1 MKKEKQRIRK
11 QAIGRYRRGEPASAI
26 WRSLGQSETWFYKWL
41 SRYHSGEADWYV
53 ERSRKPNSN
62 PHWTTPS
69 LEEHVT
75 FVRLELYNQGVFC
88 GAQAIRWR
96 LEELGVEPLPSLS
109 TIGRILVRH
118 DLTDRR
124 TGRYEPKGVYYP
136 RVEVQQANDLHQ
148 SDFVGPCF
156 LKGGLRFYS
165 FHSVDLATGRCAVEP
180 VTAGKE
186 ESMTALWAIWQR
198 LGLPRYQQVDNEM
211 TFYGSPTHPRGMG
224 KLIRMCLLY
233 GVEPIFIPVKEPWR
247 NGVVEKFNDHWRQKF
262 LGREELKSAAALRK
276 GSLNFE
282 ALHNARYR
290 YSKLG
295 GKTPL
300 ESLAASE
307 VPLRFPPCQ
316 PSPVQPLPKP
326 LKGKYHVIRF
336 IRSNRRLDLFGESF
350 SLPTVAIHE
359 YVWSTIDVRK
369 QSLSFYLGDE
379 LLDERDYR
387 LR

>member
-1 MKKEKQRIRK
+1 MRAER
-11 QAIGRYRRGEPASAI
+11 QASTI
-26 WRSLGQSETWFYKWL
+26 WRSLGRSRPWFYKWL
-41 SRYHSGEADWYV
+41 CRYQSGQADWYV
-53 ERSRKPNSN
+53 EQSRHPRSN
-62 PHWTTPS
+62 PHWTTAA
-69 LEEHVT
+69 LEEQVK
-75 FVRLELYNQGVFC
+75 FVRLELYNQGVFY

-96 LEELGVEPLPSLS
+96 LEELAVEPLPSLS

-136 RVEVQQANDLHQ
+136 RIEVQQPNDLHQ

-165 FHSVDLATGRCAVEP
+165 LNSVDLATGRCAIEP
-180 VTAGKE
+180 VTEGKE
-186 ESMTALWAIWQR
+186 GSMAAFWATWHR
-198 LGLPRYQQVDNEM
+198 LGIPRYQQVDNEM

-224 KLIRMCLLY
+224 KLIRLCLHY
-233 GVEPIFIPVKEPWR
+233 GVEPIFIPLKEPWR

-262 LGREELKSAAALRK
+262 LVREELKSARALRQE
-276 GSLNFE
+276 SLKFE

-300 ESLAASE
+300 QSLAATE
-307 VPLRFPPCQ
+307 VSLRFPPHQ
-316 PSPVQPLPKP
+316 EAPQAPLTKPV
-326 LKGKYHVIRF
+326 KGKYHVIRF
-336 IRSNRRLDLFGESF
+336 IRSNQKLDLFGESF
-350 SLPTVAIHE
+350 SLPVVATYE
-359 YVWSTIDVRK
+359 YVWSTIDVKK
-369 QSLSFYLGDE
+369 QSLSLYLGDE

>member
-1 MKKEKQRIRK
+1 MSKEKERVRK
-11 QAIGRYRRGEPASAI
+11 QALGRYENGEAASTI
-26 WRSLGQSETWFYKWL
+26 WRSLGQSRPWFYKWRC
-41 SRYHSGEADWYV
+41 RYQSGQADWYL
-53 ERSRKPNSN
+53 EQSRNPRSN
-62 PHWTTPS
+62 PHWTTPA
-69 LEEHVT
+69 LEEQVK
-75 FVRLELYNQGVFC
+75 FVRLELYNQGMFC

-96 LEELGVEPLPSLS
+96 LEELAVEPLPSLS

-124 TGRYEPKGVYYP
+124 TGRYEPKGIYYP
-136 RVEVQQANDLHQ
+136 RVEVQQPNDLHQ
-148 SDFVGPCF
+148 SDFVGPWF

-165 FHSVDLATGRCAVEP
+165 LNSVDLATGRCAIEP
-180 VTAGKE
+180 VTEGKE
-186 ESMTALWAIWQR
+186 GSMAAFWASWHR
-198 LGLPRYQQVDNEM
+198 LGIPHYQQVDNEL
-211 TFYGSPTHPRGMG
+211 TFYGSPAHPRGMG
-224 KLIRMCLLY
+224 KLIRLCLHY
-233 GVEPIFIPVKEPWR
+233 GVEPIFIPLKEPWR

-262 LGREELKSAAALRK
+262 LAREELKSAMALRQ
-276 GSLNFE
+276 GSLKFE

-300 ESLAASE
+300 QSLAATE

-316 PSPVQPLPKP
+316 EPPDGPLTKPVR
-326 LKGKYHVIRF
+326 GKYHVIRF
-336 IRSNRRLDLFGESF
+336 IRSNRKLDLFGEFF
-350 SLPTVAIHE
+350 SLPVVATYE
-359 YVWSTIDVRK
+359 YVWSTIDVKK

>member
-1 MKKEKQRIRK
+1 V
-11 QAIGRYRRGEPASAI
+11 
-26 WRSLGQSETWFYKWL
+26 T
-41 SRYHSGEADWYV
+41 RYHSGRVDWYV
-53 ERSRKPNSN
+53 EQSRKPNSN
-62 PHWTTPS
+62 PHWTTPT

-96 LEELGVEPLPSLS
+96 LEELAVEPIPSLS

-136 RVEVQQANDLHQ
+136 RVEVQQANDLHP

-156 LKGGLRFYS
+156 LKGGFRFYS

-186 ESMTALWAIWQR
+186 GSMTALWAIWHR

-224 KLIRMCLLY
+224 KLIRICLHY

-276 GSLNFE
+276 GSLQFE

-295 GKTPL
+295 GKTPS

-307 VPLRFPPCQ
+307 APLRFPPCQ

-336 IRSNRRLDLFGESF
+336 IRSDRRLNLFGESF

>member
-1 MKKEKQRIRK
+1 MKNEKERIRK
-11 QAIGRYRRGEPASAI
+11 QAIGRYERGEPASAI
-26 WRSLGQSETWFYKWL
+26 WRSLGQSEAWFYKWL
-41 SRYHSGEADWYV
+41 TRYHSGRVDWYV
-53 ERSRKPNSN
+53 EQSRKPNSN
-62 PHWTTPS
+62 PHWTTPT

-96 LEELGVEPLPSLS
+96 LEELAVEPLPSLS

-156 LKGGLRFYS
+156 LKGRLRFYS

-186 ESMTALWAIWQR
+186 ESMAALWAIWHR

-211 TFYGSPTHPRGMG
+211 TFYGSPTYPRGMG
-224 KLIRMCLLY
+224 KLIRMCLHY

-276 GSLNFE
+276 GSLKFE

-295 GKTPL
+295 GKTPS

-350 SLPTVAIHE
+350 SLPAVAIHE

-369 QSLSFYLGDE
+369 QRLSFYLGDE

>member
-1 MKKEKQRIRK
+1 M
-11 QAIGRYRRGEPASAI
+11 
-26 WRSLGQSETWFYKWL
+26 
-41 SRYHSGEADWYV
+41 
-53 ERSRKPNSN
+53 
-62 PHWTTPS
+62 
-69 LEEHVT
+69 
-75 FVRLELYNQGVFC
+75 
-88 GAQAIRWR
+88 
-96 LEELGVEPLPSLS
+96 
-109 TIGRILVRH
+109 
-118 DLTDRR
+118 R
-124 TGRYEPKGVYYP
+124 T
-136 RVEVQQANDLHQ
+136 
-148 SDFVGPCF
+148 
-156 LKGGLRFYS
+156 
-165 FHSVDLATGRCAVEP
+165 
-180 VTAGKE
+180 
-186 ESMTALWAIWQR
+186 
-198 LGLPRYQQVDNEM
+198 
-211 TFYGSPTHPRGMG
+211 YGSPTHPRGMG
-224 KLIRMCLLY
+224 KPIRMCLHH
-233 GVEPIFIPVKEPWR
+233 GMEPIFIPVKEPWR

-300 ESLAASE
+300 ESLAAGE
-307 VPLRFPPCQ
+307 VPLCFPPCQ

-359 YVWSTIDVRK
+359 YVWSMIDVRK
-369 QSLSFYLGDE
+369 QSLSLYLDDE